1 MYIKKIIS
9 ILLCLLLAVF
19 PAVMSGCNNA
29 EAEQQPT
36 EAPTEKPAQ
45 APVVEAPSIDL
56 EKLEQILTEGEDR
69 VEVVR
74 LITDVKIGTK
84 LAAEHLITALTDKD
98 NIPENAITD
107 YNAVIGKYVTK
118 DLSAG
123 SYFFNDSISLAEVDY
138 VPEQTTPDSDEARR
152 LGYLVITDYVDVDAA
167 DDLAPAINKV
177 IMDNPHSTI
186 FFPDGI
192 YPISEPICTPADPN
206 KSVSLYLANYAIIK
220 ANSDWDSE
228 EAMVRLGGVE
238 PYNSIY
244 INGSNY
250 YMYGGIVDGSGIAN
264 GVSIDSGRETS
275 VRFVSIKNTPIG
287 LHIKHGANSGS
298 SDADIDTV
306 NIVGT
311 NGIDSIGLLIEGY
324 DNTISNMRIAKVQI
338 GVKIVGGGNLMR
350 NLHPL
355 QTSGDMKY
363 DYKDS
368 IGFWDLSG
376 SNFMDFCYSDNF
388 AVGFRFGSNCR
399 TVFDSC
405 FCFWYSSNGNKQ
417 IGFQS
422 DGQFNAV
429 IVNSRVS
436 LKSDCTDT
444 AYLKVG
450 QSGGC
455 GAIEYPLCNDNNM
468 TDLTYRDYLK
478 SSVIQY

>member
-1 MYIKKIIS
+1 MFTQRIIS
-9 ILLCLLLAVF
+9 ILLCLVVAVL
-19 PAVMSGCNNA
+19 PLTLTACNGGEDNA
-29 EAEQQPT
+29 PT
-36 EAPTEKPAQ
+36 DSAPTEKPTEQ
-45 APVVEAPSIDL
+45 TQVVAPSIDL
-56 EKLEQILTEGEDR
+56 EKLEQIFAQNDDGR

-84 LAAEHLITALTDKD
+84 LSAEHLITTLMDKD
-98 NIPENAITD
+98 NVPENAITD
-107 YNAVIGKYVTK
+107 YTAVIGKYVTG
-118 DLSAG
+118 DLKAG
-123 SYFFNDSISLAEVDY
+123 AYFFNDSISLVEVDY
-138 VPEQTTPDSDEARR
+138 VPEQTTPDEDEARS
-152 LGYLVITDYVDVDAA
+152 LGYLVITDYVDLDAA
-167 DDLAPAINKV
+167 DDLAPAINQV
-177 IMDNPHSTI
+177 ILDNPNRTI
-186 FFPDGI
+186 FFPDGT
-192 YPISEPICTPADPN
+192 YTISQPICTPADPV
-206 KSVSLYLANYAIIK
+206 KSVSLYLSNYAVIK
-220 ANSDWDSE
+220 ANEDWDSE
-228 EAMVRLGGVE
+228 EAMVRLGGVY

-250 YMYGGIVDGSGIAN
+250 YMYGGIVDGSDIAN

-287 LHIKHGANSGS
+287 LHIKHGANGGS
-298 SDADIDTV
+298 SDSDIDTV

-311 NGIDSIGLLIEGY
+311 NGIDSIGVLVEGY
-324 DNTISNMRIAKVQI
+324 DNTISNMRIASVQI
-338 GVKIVGGGNLMR
+338 GVKLIGGGNLLR

-355 QTSGDMKY
+355 QTGGMKY

-405 FCFWYSSNGNKQ
+405 FCYWYSSSGDKQ

-422 DGQFNAV
+422 DGQFNA
-429 IVNSRVS
+429 IIMNTRVS
-436 LKSDCTDT
+436 LRSDCNDT

-450 QSGGC
+450 ESGGFGC
-455 GAIEYPLCNDNNM
+455 IEYPLCNDNNM
-468 TDLTYRDYLK
+468 TDKTYRDYLK